1 MALMHMPDHRIKD
14 IEIELLL
21 YALKARWGY
30 DFTGYARASLKRRL
44 EQLVSYFA
52 VDSLTRILHDVVYDE
67 RVAQTVINTISVPTS
82 EFFRDPDVWRYVREQ
97 LLPRL
102 ASFPLLNIWQVGCGR
117 GQETYTLTIL
127 LHETGLL
134 RKTRLIATDI
144 NNDFLNEAREGR
156 WSRRDMDNW
165 RQNYQQAG
173 GSACFDDYF
182 QQQGTEIAIRDP
194 FKSTI
199 EFIPHNLVSDDAF
212 LETQFIVCRNVLIY
226 FGAALQDRVMAVF
239 VRSLQRGGYLLLGC
253 AETLPEHRHNLVIFQ
268 ENLRLYQKPIWGSA
282 HG

>member
-1 MALMHMPDHRIKD
+1 MALTHLADHKVKD

-21 YALKARWGY
+21 LALKQRWGY

-44 EQLVSYFA
+44 EQLLSYFA

-67 RVAQTVINTISVPTS
+67 RVAQTVINAISVPTS
-82 EFFRDPDVWRYVREQ
+82 EFFRDPKVWHFVRQQ

-102 ASFPLLNIWQVGCGR
+102 ASFPLLNVWQVGCGR
-117 GQETYTLTIL
+117 GQETYTLAIL

-134 RKTRLIATDI
+134 KKTRLVATDI
-144 NNDFLNEAREGR
+144 NDDFLQQARQGR
-156 WSRRDMDNW
+156 WPVRDLEQW
-165 RQNYQQAG
+165 RLNYQQAG
-173 GSACFDDYF
+173 GTGCFDDYF
-182 QQQGTEIAIRDP
+182 DQQGTEIAIRQS

-199 EFIPHNLVSDDAF
+199 EFMSHNLVSDDAF

-226 FGAALQDRVMAVF
+226 FGAALQDRVLDLFA
-239 VRSLQRGGYLLLGC
+239 RSLQRGGFLLLGC
-253 AETLPEHRHNLVIFQ
+253 AEGLPEQQHDLEIFQ
-268 ENLRLYQKPIWGSA
+268 EEMRLYQKPIWGG

>member
-1 MALMHMPDHRIKD
+1 MALTHLADHKVKD

-21 YALKARWGY
+21 LALKQRWGY

-67 RVAQTVINTISVPTS
+67 RVAQTVINAISVPTS
-82 EFFRDPDVWRYVREQ
+82 EFFRDPKVWLFVREQ

-102 ASFPLLNIWQVGCGR
+102 ASFPLLNVWQVGCGR
-117 GQETYTLTIL
+117 GQETYTLAIL

-134 RKTRLIATDI
+134 KKTRLIATDI
-144 NNDFLNEAREGR
+144 NDDFLQQARQGR
-156 WSRRDMDNW
+156 WPVRDLEQW
-165 RQNYQQAG
+165 RLNYQQAG
-173 GSACFDDYF
+173 GTGCFDDYF
-182 QQQGTEIAIRDP
+182 ERQGTEIAIRQS

-199 EFIPHNLVSDDAF
+199 EFMSHNLVSDDAF

-226 FGAALQDRVMAVF
+226 FATTLQDRVVDLFA
-239 VRSLQRGGYLLLGC
+239 RSLQRGGFLLLGC
-253 AETLPEHRHNLVIFQ
+253 AESLPEQQHDLEIFQ
-268 ENLRLYQKPIWGSA
+268 EDLRLYQKPIWGA

>member
-1 MALMHMPDHRIKD
+1 MALTHMHDHRIQD

-21 YALKARWGY
+21 LALKERWGY
-30 DFTGYARASLKRRL
+30 DFSGYARASLKRRM
-44 EQLVSYFA
+44 EQLVAYFA
-52 VDSLTRILHDVVYDE
+52 VDSLTQIMHDVLYDE
-67 RVAQTVINTISVPTS
+67 RVAQTVINAISVPTS
-82 EFFRDPDVWRYVREQ
+82 EFFRDPEVWRYVREE

-117 GQETYTLTIL
+117 GQETYTLMIL

-134 RKTRLIATDI
+134 KKTRLIATDI
-144 NNDFLNEAREGR
+144 NNDFLNEARQGR
-156 WSRRDMDNW
+156 WPRRDLDIW

-173 GSACFDDYF
+173 GAGCFDDYF
-182 QQQGTEIAIRDP
+182 QQQGTEIAILDS
-194 FKSTI
+194 FKTSI

-226 FGAALQDRVMAVF
+226 FGSALQERVVDVF
-239 VRSLQRGGYLLLGC
+239 ARSLQRGGYLLLGC
-253 AETLPEHRHNLVIFQ
+253 AETLPGHQENLAIFQ
-268 ENLRLYQKPIWGSA
+268 ENLRLYQKPIWGGG

>member
-1 MALMHMPDHRIKD
+1 MALVHLSDHRIKD

-21 YALKARWGY
+21 LALKQRWGY
-30 DFTGYARASLKRRL
+30 DFNGYARASLKRRL
-44 EQLVSYFA
+44 EQLVTYFA
-52 VDSLTRILHDVVYDE
+52 VDSLTRILHDVIYNE
-67 RVAQTVINTISVPTS
+67 RVAQTVINAISVPTS
-82 EFFRDPDVWRYVREQ
+82 EFFRDPEVWRYVRQE

-134 RKTRLIATDI
+134 KKTRLIATDI
-144 NNDFLNEAREGR
+144 NNDFLHEARQGC
-156 WSRRDMDNW
+156 WSRRDMDTW

-173 GSACFDDYF
+173 GTACFDDYF
-182 QQQGTEIAIRDP
+182 QQQGTEIAIRES

-199 EFIPHNLVSDDAF
+199 EFMPHNLVSDDAF

-226 FGAALQDRVMAVF
+226 FGSALQDRVVDMFA
-239 VRSLQRGGYLLLGC
+239 RSLQRGGYLLLGL
-253 AETLPEHRHNLVIFQ
+253 AESLPEGQHDLAIFQ
-268 ENLRLYQKPIWGSA
+268 ENLRLYQKPIWGG